1 MTRVRAGIPAVG
13 TRQVQGFGSLAFRFL
28 AAIDVEGFSQRHT
41 AEQAQT
47 QDNLEHAMRKA
58 AADAGLD
65 LKRWYRQPR
74 GDGELDVLPEGAD
87 GLSLVADYPR
97 MLATAVA
104 AVNQAGKNRSRLRV
118 RMAIHHGAV
127 APGRFGPVGAAPI
140 AISRLVDSEI
150 VRQQLRQRGDLDIA
164 LIVSATVYDEV
175 VQSRLRDLHPEAFRR
190 AIIRAK
196 GITYIGYLCQDIL
209 IPGAA
214 LSAMPLTLCVLA
226 TLMATLTPRCTGILG
241 RRPRPAEQAFH
252 HGAGAPAS
260 QHLGRSGLR
269 RGVHVPDQPPWGRRP
284 RRATSVPGQ

>member
-1 MTRVRAGIPAVG
+1 
-13 TRQVQGFGSLAFRFL
+13 VQGFGSLAFRFL

-140 AISRLVDSEI
+140 AISRLVA
-150 VRQQLRQRGDLDIA
+150 LRLSGSSSA
-164 LIVSATVYDEV
+164 SAATLISRSSFPPLYMTRLSKAVYVTCIPRPSV
-175 VQSRLRDLHPEAFRR
+175 VQS
-190 AIIRAK
+190 
-196 GITYIGYLCQDIL
+196 
-209 IPGAA
+209 
-214 LSAMPLTLCVLA
+214 
-226 TLMATLTPRCTGILG
+226 
-241 RRPRPAEQAFH
+241 
-252 HGAGAPAS
+252 
-260 QHLGRSGLR
+260 
-269 RGVHVPDQPPWGRRP
+269 
-284 RRATSVPGQ
+284 